1 MDLGL
6 TSEQKLASLTSIQ
19 VGMKGEIYSLLFRS
33 GIDPDTYDPEADNGE
48 MFNGELTRAKS
59 MIESLKLIES
69 KIAELS

>member
-19 VGMKGEIYSLLFRS
+19 AGMKGEIYSLLFRC
-33 GIDPDTYDPEADNGE
+33 GIDPDTYDPEEDNGE
-48 MFNGELTRAKS
+48 MFNGELTRARS

-69 KIAELS
+69 KITELS